1 MGMGIVV
8 LTIFVKRIL
17 FNLKREIMLT
27 TNDVAKVY
35 DTILSIPGM
44 NETVKID
51 LRISRK
57 NVLLLNHVIERGLT
71 AKDDDKSSS
80 LLSNVPEENLQELR
94 TIADE
99 CLQKAGLIELSEKL
113 NDLGSNK

>member
-1 MGMGIVV
+1 
-8 LTIFVKRIL
+8 
-17 FNLKREIMLT
+17 MLT

-51 LRISRK
+51 LKMSRK
-57 NVLLLNHVIERGLT
+57 NVLLLNSVIERGLT
-71 AKDDDKSSS
+71 AKDDDKSSN
-80 LLSNVPEENLQELR
+80 LLNNVPEESLKELR
-94 TIADE
+94 AIASD

-113 NDLGSNK
+113 NMLGNGK

>member
-1 MGMGIVV
+1 
-8 LTIFVKRIL
+8 
-17 FNLKREIMLT
+17 MLT

-57 NVLLLNHVIERGLT
+57 NVLLLNSVIERGLSM
-71 AKDDDKSSS
+71 KDDDKSPH
-80 LLSNVPEENLQELR
+80 LLKSVPQETLKELK
-94 TIADE
+94 ALAGDF
-99 CLQKAGLIELSEKL
+99 LQKAGLIELSDKLGALSGEK
-113 NDLGSNK
+113 